1 MNRGMESMGPGRY
14 RAMMAVMSSMFWGFR
29 PTHTPVMP
37 ADSIWNTPEVLP
49 SDSIWNTA
57 GSSSGIFF
65 GSKSG
70 WLRRTSLAA
79 SSSTVRFRRPKKSIF
94 KRPSSSRVVMT
105 YWVTTDSS
113 FFARGT

>member
-1 MNRGMESMGPGRY
+1 
-14 RAMMAVMSSMFWGFR
+14 MMAVISSMFWGLR
-29 PTHTPVMP
+29 PTQTPVMP

-49 SDSIWNTA
+49 SESIWNTA
-57 GSSSGIFF
+57 GSLSGMSAREKPGRLFCTRRTVSSRMVR
-65 GSKSG
+65 
-70 WLRRTSLAA
+70 LRRP
-79 SSSTVRFRRPKKSIF
+79 RKSIF